1 MQAGPFTSSELRAAA
16 AEMQA
21 ETQADGEVS
30 TAVQPS
36 HHAQGNKLYL
46 ATHQPA
52 FERALL
58 LAVGPHVETRPR
70 TAGLGTLCLLARL
83 GCLDRNDYGCG
94 PIRLAWRPLVMATYA
109 LYLRPTV
116 FLYQVKQIAKER
128 TPFPIS
134 RLGELLLLQSS
145 EADSQVLLLSS
156 S

>member
-1 MQAGPFTSSELRAAA
+1 
-16 AEMQA
+16 
-21 ETQADGEVS
+21 
-30 TAVQPS
+30 
-36 HHAQGNKLYL
+36 
-46 ATHQPA
+46 
-52 FERALL
+52 
-58 LAVGPHVETRPR
+58 
-70 TAGLGTLCLLARL
+70 
-83 GCLDRNDYGCG
+83 
-94 PIRLAWRPLVMATYA
+94 MATYA